1 MKLITEMTRKEFEDL
16 PGRKWDEDI
25 GQFTALVILPL
36 RRKHESGLR
45 LMDFVA
51 AREARPLCRLSG
63 CSDVLH
69 IGGIGGY
76 GGGLSNPPRR
86 IPWQIDCLPK
96 SGLLC
101 LSSFEYLYCG
111 DALSSFSIY
120 STDKPMTDM
129 DWTAMVVANA
139 VRT

>member
-1 MKLITEMTRKEFEDL
+1 MKPITEMTRKEFEAL
-16 PGRKWDEDI
+16 PVRKWDEDI

-36 RRKHESGLR
+36 RSKHESGFR
-45 LMDFVA
+45 LLDFVA
-51 AREARPLCRLSG
+51 CRESLPLCRLSG

-69 IGGIGGY
+69 IGGIGGWGVRV
-76 GGGLSNPPRR
+76 GGTPRR

-101 LSSFEYLYCG
+101 LASSEYLSCG

-120 STDKPMTDM
+120 STDQPMTDM
-129 DWTAMVVANA
+129 DWTARVVANA
-139 VRT
+139 MRT